1 MKTVPA
7 VLMITVLTLAL
18 TGACGIP
25 TDGEPRSVQ
34 APPGQ
39 YPFRSP
45 TAAAAEPGTIAEPLC
60 FVRGDELVRTF
71 RHINDA
77 PTVYTQVAHL
87 LAGPNDTERAA
98 GLTTT
103 LTGTTIASIQLTGTQ
118 VTVELD
124 TAVEDASRS
133 DEVLAYGQ
141 LVCTITA
148 RPDVTGVTFTRD
160 GQRIGIPR
168 ADGSLSQ
175 GPLTAAD
182 YQPLIAID

>member
-1 MKTVPA
+1 MKSSSA
-7 VLMITVLTLAL
+7 VLMITVLALAL

-25 TDGEPRSVQ
+25 TDGAPRTVQ

-39 YPFRSP
+39 HPFRSP
-45 TAAAAEPGTIAEPLC
+45 TAAAVQPGTVAEPLC

-103 LTGTTIASIQLTGTQ
+103 LTGTTVASIRLTGTQ
-118 VTVELD
+118 VTVELA
-124 TAVEDASRS
+124 TVEDASRS

-160 GQRIGIPR
+160 GQRLGVPR